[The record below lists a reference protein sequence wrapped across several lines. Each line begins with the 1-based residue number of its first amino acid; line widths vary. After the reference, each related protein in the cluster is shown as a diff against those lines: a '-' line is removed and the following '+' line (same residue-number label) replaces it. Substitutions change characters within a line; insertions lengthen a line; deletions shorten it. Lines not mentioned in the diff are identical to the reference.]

1 MNMMHSDN
9 ELLKR
14 MNYAKEHNPFQVPEG
29 YFNNFPQRMM
39 QRIHD
44 QRQEEQNKTTCHS
57 QQNLRH
63 SKITLN
69 SRLIRRFGAAAAIVG
84 IFFLTWTT
92 ISEHRQSDTPAPN
105 TPLFATEQDLEA
117 TDELL
122 DYTMLRNSDIE
133 YYLTVAE

>member
-9 ELLKR
+9 ELLKG

-29 YFNNFPQRMM
+29 YFDNFPQRMM
-39 QRIHD
+39 QRIQD
-44 QRQEEQNKTTCHS
+44 QRQDELNKTTCHS

-69 SRLIRRFGAAAAIVG
+69 SRLISLFGAAAAIVG

-92 ISEHRQSDTPAPN
+92 VSEYRQSDTPAPN